1 MAFPPPPALPTI
13 RPLKIGE
20 LTIPFPF
27 LLAPLSGYTHLP
39 FRLLCRRFHCG
50 LVFTEMVTAEGIC
63 RRHRRTLNYLETRR
77 EERPVAAHIY
87 GSRPE
92 SLAEAARI
100 ITASGRFDLIDL
112 NCGCAVR
119 KITRKGGGV
128 ALTLDP
134 EKFRDLVKTV
144 SRATPLPVTVKTRLG
159 LSPPLLNISAIAQA
173 AEEGGAAALFLHGR
187 FASDLH
193 RGPADW
199 ETIQRIKEE
208 RTIPII
214 GNGGI
219 TQAEEAILRL
229 RETGVDGVMIG
240 RAALGRPWIF
250 QEIYCLLKGIS
261 YHPPSPK
268 EIQEIIAW
276 HLNEL
281 YQAIL
286 RQGISSD
293 PEKTVCRRFLS
304 HLSRYLSGYPGWRKE
319 RRRVNEFT
327 NRKKLLQA
335 ADRVLKNT
343 SSAVSSSGIH

>member
-1 MAFPPPPALPTI
+1 MAADPQATLTES
-13 RPLKIGE
+13 RPLKIGG

-50 LVFTEMVTAEGIC
+50 LVFTEMITAEGIV
-63 RRHRRTLNYLETRR
+63 RRHQRTWDYLETRE

-87 GSRPE
+87 GSRTE

-112 NCGCAVR
+112 NCGCAVK

-128 ALTLDP
+128 ILTLDP
-134 EKFRDLVKTV
+134 DKFRDMVKTV

-159 LSPPLLNISAIAQA
+159 LSPALLNISAIAQA

-193 RGPADW
+193 RGPVDW
-199 ETIQRIKEE
+199 ETIQQIKEE
-208 RTIPII
+208 RNIPII
-214 GNGGI
+214 GNGGV
-219 TQAEEAILRL
+219 TRPEEAISLF

-250 QEIYCLLKGIS
+250 EEIYCLLKGLPCP
-261 YHPPSPK
+261 PPSPEK
-268 EIQEIIAW
+268 IREIIGW
-276 HLNEL
+276 HLQEL
-281 YQAIL
+281 YHQIL
-286 RQGISSD
+286 RND
-293 PEKTVCRRFLS
+293 PGQRAETVACRQFLS
-304 HLSRYLSGYPGWRKE
+304 HLNKYLSGYPGWKNW
-319 RRRVNEFT
+319 RRRSGELNT
-327 NRKKLLQA
+327 RKKLLRA
-335 ADRVLKNT
+335 VDRILL
-343 SSAVSSSGIH
+343 SP